1 MILSCKINY
10 FVRYLQFYFI
20 FYLYLYVL
28 GGVFNIVSF
37 IINWQVDNNKNNLII
52 EEVSSYYFIQ
62 TFINLKLFFIDLTVT

>member
-1 MILSCKINY
+1 MH
-10 FVRYLQFYFI
+10 FYFI

>member
-1 MILSCKINY
+1 M
-10 FVRYLQFYFI
+10 
-20 FYLYLYVL
+20 YVL